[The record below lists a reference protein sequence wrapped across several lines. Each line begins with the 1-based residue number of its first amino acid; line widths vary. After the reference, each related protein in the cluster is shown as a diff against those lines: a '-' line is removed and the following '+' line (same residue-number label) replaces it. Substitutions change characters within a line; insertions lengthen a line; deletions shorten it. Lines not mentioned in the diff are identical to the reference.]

1 VVSQQHHA
9 GWLTAELNAPRG
21 LTLLLQPENRDKG
34 RGTCHE
40 AGSTT
45 VLQRRF
51 EMKTVAVTFAVLL
64 MTVAPALATDPCP
77 PELAKAREALKAAG
91 ATAQA
96 KKPTALAGQRKDV
109 QAPRGQDTQA
119 PRGQDTQA
127 PRGQDTQAPRGQ
139 DTQAPRGQDTQAP
152 RGQDTQAPRGQD
164 TQAPRAQ
171 AQPHAAA
178 REAIRQAEQAC
189 KAGDMTKS
197 AGKAR
202 EALTLLEGGRR

>member
-1 VVSQQHHA
+1 
-9 GWLTAELNAPRG
+9 
-21 LTLLLQPENRDKG
+21 
-34 RGTCHE
+34 
-40 AGSTT
+40 
-45 VLQRRF
+45 
-51 EMKTVAVTFAVLL
+51 MKTVAVTFAVLL
-64 MTVAPALATDPCP
+64 MTVAPALAADPCP

-127 PRGQDTQAPRGQ
+127 PRGQN
-139 DTQAPRGQDTQAP
+139 
-152 RGQDTQAPRGQD
+152 

>member
-1 VVSQQHHA
+1 
-9 GWLTAELNAPRG
+9 
-21 LTLLLQPENRDKG
+21 
-34 RGTCHE
+34 
-40 AGSTT
+40 
-45 VLQRRF
+45 
-51 EMKTVAVTFAVLL
+51 MKTVAVTFAVLL
-64 MTVAPALATDPCP
+64 MTVAPALAADPCP

-109 QAPRGQDTQA
+109 QA

-202 EALTLLEGGRR
+202 EALTLLKGGRR

>member
-1 VVSQQHHA
+1 
-9 GWLTAELNAPRG
+9 
-21 LTLLLQPENRDKG
+21 
-34 RGTCHE
+34 
-40 AGSTT
+40 
-45 VLQRRF
+45 
-51 EMKTVAVTFAVLL
+51 MKTVAVTFAVLL
-64 MTVAPALATDPCP
+64 MTVAPALAADPCP

-109 QAPRGQDTQA
+109 
-119 PRGQDTQA
+119 QA

>member
-1 VVSQQHHA
+1 
-9 GWLTAELNAPRG
+9 
-21 LTLLLQPENRDKG
+21 
-34 RGTCHE
+34 
-40 AGSTT
+40 
-45 VLQRRF
+45 
-51 EMKTVAVTFAVLL
+51 MKTVAVTFAVLL

-164 TQAPRAQ
+164 TQAPRGQDTQAPRAQ

>member
-1 VVSQQHHA
+1 
-9 GWLTAELNAPRG
+9 
-21 LTLLLQPENRDKG
+21 
-34 RGTCHE
+34 
-40 AGSTT
+40 
-45 VLQRRF
+45 
-51 EMKTVAVTFAVLL
+51 MKTVAVTFAVLL

-152 RGQDTQAPRGQD
+152 R
-164 TQAPRAQ
+164 AQ